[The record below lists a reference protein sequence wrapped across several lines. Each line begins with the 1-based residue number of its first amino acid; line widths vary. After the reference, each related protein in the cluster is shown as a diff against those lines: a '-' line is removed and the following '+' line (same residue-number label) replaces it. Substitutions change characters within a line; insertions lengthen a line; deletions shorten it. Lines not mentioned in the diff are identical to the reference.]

1 MKIVI
6 GADHAGFELKEKIKT
21 FLAARGDDVVDVG
34 TDSADSVDYP
44 DYGKKVAEGVSSGLF
59 ERGVVV
65 CGSGI
70 GMAITANKLSGV
82 RAAVANDEES
92 ARLGRLHNDVN
103 VLSVG
108 ARLTSPETAEKI
120 VSVWLST
127 DFEGGRHQRRL
138 DKINDIESENC

>member
-6 GADHAGFELKEKIKT
+6 GADHAGFELKENLKA
-21 FLAARGDDVVDVG
+21 FLVARGDEVEDVG
-34 TDSADSVDYP
+34 TYSAESVDYP
-44 DYGKKVAEGVSSGLF
+44 DYGKKVAEGVSSGAF
-59 ERGVVV
+59 ERGMIV

-70 GMAITANKLSGV
+70 GMAITANKLPGV

-103 VLSVG
+103 VLSLG
-108 ARLTSPETAEKI
+108 ARLISSETAGKI
-120 VSVWLST
+120 ATIWLTT

-138 DKINDIESENC
+138 DKITDMENKNC